1 MQKYVRSQLSAPV
14 CPLPRAICRILYI
27 LCKVRGANV
36 ISRFFNNEP
45 KNVEPM
51 LRAFMEWDATDT
63 EADPTELPTK
73 GHVQKAL
80 IWEER
85 YVMLL
90 WLSHLLLSPFD
101 LATLS
106 SDTIPIPHDN
116 ISPLV
121 GLSPKL
127 PRIASTILS
136 ISLAYVVA
144 PGKEREAASALLARL
159 ALRLDM
165 QRLGLLDVL
174 IRWSFSILRP
184 GSDKPAP
191 PAYTCIGVS
200 TFVAKLISSGQPE
213 DLSPFLVPVF
223 DGFLHIAQDES
234 AVSQTIRSSTSARKV
249 IIKIL
254 RAITV
259 IVLSLNERPDCQI
272 PSDRVSSITEDA
284 IDYFLVALADNGTP
298 VRFAASKAL
307 SIVALK
313 LDPELASE
321 VVEAVIGSLDEN
333 ILFEKADGTL
343 ITPLD
348 ALNLGNKSLKRNL
361 SAVDPH
367 KWQGLILTLAH
378 LLFRRSPPTH
388 QLLQVFQ
395 SLVSGLDFEQRSST
409 GSSIGTGI
417 RDASCFGIWALSR
430 KYTTKELQA
439 LDAEEVKA
447 PTDQE
452 STSILQMLAVELVC
466 AACVDPSGNI
476 RRGASA
482 ALQELIGRHPNTIHE
497 GIALVQVVD
506 YHTVARRSR
515 AMVDVAKGA
524 VGLGDVYWNPLL
536 NSLLYWRGI
545 DSPDAES
552 RRLAASAIGELSLQ
566 NSYKSISVVLE
577 RLTRRLS
584 ALSSNSVEA
593 RHGSILSLAAVV
605 DACLNHRTAELDS
618 SQDELMINVSSQIAG
633 LWEVF
638 DSTAGLT
645 EDYFTLPDLRPELTA
660 EAVSKLLSSLAR
672 SCVSADG
679 TSLQPMSNPPSSH
692 LREKAVHILLLSV
705 PRSDEITIEASSKA
719 ASDLFTLLQPSRQTE
734 IVQGWFNNIH
744 ASWKSATGEGQIA
757 ALGAIFHRIPDG
769 GTGRE
774 LVRKELF
781 RCTGEEEFLRKRVSA
796 TRCLTSG
803 VFPQLGMS

>member
-1 MQKYVRSQLSAPV
+1 MRGE
-14 CPLPRAICRILYI
+14 
-27 LCKVRGANV
+27 KVV
-36 ISRFFNNEP
+36 SRFFNNEP

-51 LRAFMEWDATDT
+51 LRAFIEWDAAEPED
-63 EADPTELPTK
+63 DLTELPTK
-73 GHVQKAL
+73 GHVQSSL

-85 YVMLL
+85 YVMLS

-101 LATLS
+101 LANLS
-106 SDTIPIPHDN
+106 SDTIPIPGDN
-116 ISPLV
+116 LSPLV

-127 PRIASTILS
+127 PRVASTILS
-136 ISLAYVVA
+136 IALTYVVA

-184 GSDKPAP
+184 GSDNPAP
-191 PAYTCIGVS
+191 PVYTCIGVS
-200 TFVAKLISSGQPE
+200 TFVARLISSGQPE
-213 DLSPFLVPVF
+213 DLSPFLVQVF

-234 AVSQTIRSSTSARKV
+234 TVSQAIRSSTSARKV
-249 IIKIL
+249 IVKIL
-254 RAITV
+254 RAITAMT
-259 IVLSLNERPDCQI
+259 LSLDERPDCQI
-272 PSDRVSSITEDA
+272 PSDKVSAITEDA
-284 IDYFLVALADNGTP
+284 IDYFLVALADKGTP

-313 LDPELASE
+313 LVPEMASE
-321 VVEAVIGSLDEN
+321 VIEAVIGSLDEN
-333 ILFEKADGTL
+333 ILFEKSDGTL
-343 ITPLD
+343 VTPLD
-348 ALNLGNKSLKRNL
+348 AMNMEGKPLKRNL
-361 SAVDPH
+361 SAVDPQ
-367 KWQGLILTLAH
+367 KWQGLTLTLAH

-388 QLLQVFQ
+388 QLLQIFQ

-439 LDAEEVKA
+439 LDTKGVKA
-447 PTDQE
+447 PIDQE
-452 STSILQMLAVELVC
+452 SNSILQMLAVELVC

-482 ALQELIGRHPNTIHE
+482 ALQELIGRHPDTIHE

-506 YHTVARRSR
+506 YFSVARRSR
-515 AMVDVAKGA
+515 AMVDVTKGA
-524 VGLGDVYWNPLL
+524 VSLGDVYWSPLL

-545 DSPDAES
+545 DSPDVES
-552 RRLAASAIGELSLQ
+552 RRLAASAIGELSLKD
-566 NSYKSISVVLE
+566 SYTSISIVLE

-593 RHGSILSLAAVV
+593 RHGCILSLAAVV
-605 DACLNHRTAELDS
+605 DGCLSHRTEGDLTENEFMAS
-618 SQDELMINVSSQIAG
+618 VSSRISG

-638 DSTAGLT
+638 NSTIGFT
-645 EDYFTLPDLRPELTA
+645 EEFFTLPDLRPDLTA
-660 EAVSKLLSSLAR
+660 EAASKLLSSLSQ
-672 SCVSADG
+672 SCAPTTE
-679 TSLQPMSNPPSSH
+679 TSLKPICPPPSDH
-692 LREKAVHILLLSV
+692 LLEKAIHTLLLSI
-705 PRSDEITIEASSKA
+705 PRGDDIAIGASSKA
-719 ASDLFTLLQPSRQTE
+719 ASDLFALLQPSRQTE

-744 ASWKSATGEGQIA
+744 AAWKSATGEGQIS
-757 ALGAIFHRIPDG
+757 ALGAVFHRISEG

-781 RCTGEEEFLRKRVSA
+781 RCTGEEESLRKRTSA
-796 TRCLTSG
+796 VRCLTNE
-803 VFPQLGMS
+803 VFPQLGTSGFTCFVLAAYMLI

>member
-1 MQKYVRSQLSAPV
+1 M
-14 CPLPRAICRILYI
+14 
-27 LCKVRGANV
+27 KVV
-36 ISRFFNNEP
+36 SRFFNNEP

-51 LRAFMEWDATDT
+51 LRAFIEWDVADP
-63 EADPTELPTK
+63 EVDPTELPTK
-73 GHVQKAL
+73 GHVQTSL

-101 LATLS
+101 LATLA

-116 ISPLV
+116 LSPLV

-127 PRIASTILS
+127 PRVASTILS
-136 ISLAYVVA
+136 ISLAYVAA
-144 PGKEREAASALLARL
+144 PGKDREAASALLARL

-174 IRWSFSILRP
+174 IRWSFSVLRP
-184 GSDKPAP
+184 GLDKPAP
-191 PAYTCIGVS
+191 PVYTCIGVS
-200 TFVAKLISSGQPE
+200 TFVARLISSGQAE
-213 DLSPFLVPVF
+213 DLSPFLVQIF
-223 DGFLHIAQDES
+223 DGFLHIAQDETT
-234 AVSQTIRSSTSARKV
+234 VSQAIRSSTSARKV

-259 IVLSLNERPDCQI
+259 MVLSLDERPDCQI
-272 PSDRVSSITEDA
+272 PSDKVSAITEDS
-284 IDYFLVALADNGTP
+284 IDFFLVALADKGTP
-298 VRFAASKAL
+298 VRFSASKAL

-321 VVEAVIGSLDEN
+321 VIEAVIGSLDEN
-333 ILFEKADGTL
+333 ILFEKPDGTL
-343 ITPLD
+343 VTPLE
-348 ALNLGNKSLKRNL
+348 ATQMRGKPLKRNL

-367 KWQGLILTLAH
+367 KWQGLMLTLAH

-388 QLLQVFQ
+388 QLLQIFQ

-430 KYTTKELQA
+430 KYTTKELQD
-439 LDAEEVKA
+439 LDTKDIKT

-452 STSILQMLAVELVC
+452 SNSVLQMLAVELVC

-482 ALQELIGRHPNTIHE
+482 ALQELIGRHPDTIHE

-506 YHTVARRSR
+506 YHSVARRSR
-515 AMVDVAKGA
+515 AMIEVAKGA
-524 VGLGDVYWNPLL
+524 VELGDVYWSPLL

-566 NSYKSISVVLE
+566 NSYKSVPIVLE
-577 RLTRRLS
+577 RITRRLS

-593 RHGSILSLAAVV
+593 RHGCILSLAAVV
-605 DACLNHRTAELDS
+605 DAFLNYRAEACGVA
-618 SQDELMINVSSQIAG
+618 QDELTTVSNQISR
-633 LWEVF
+633 LWGVF
-638 DSTAGLT
+638 DSTVGLT
-645 EDYFTLPDLRPELTA
+645 DEFFTLPDLRPDLTA
-660 EAVSKLLSSLAR
+660 EATSKLLSSLSR
-672 SCVSADG
+672 SCSSGTGISHESICVS
-679 TSLQPMSNPPSSH
+679 PSDD
-692 LREKAVHILLLSV
+692 LLDKAIHILLLSV
-705 PRSDEITIEASSKA
+705 PRADDITIETSSRA
-719 ASDLFTLLQPSRQTE
+719 ASDLFGLLQPSRQTE

-744 ASWKSATGEGQIA
+744 AAWKSATGEGQIS
-757 ALGAIFHRIPDG
+757 ALGAVFHRLIEG

-774 LVRKELF
+774 LVRKELL
-781 RCTGEEEFLRKRVSA
+781 RCTGEEEFLGKRVCA
-796 TRCLTSG
+796 VRCLTSG
-803 VFPQLGMS
+803 VFPQLGTTCFASFFCLNIC